1 MKRLLASLL
10 LIVTLAAALVSCSSR
25 TGKDISGAKNLADLK
40 GATIAAQ
47 TGTFHL
53 DALKAQGDGITV
65 KEYKDFP
72 ALLTALKAGAIDG
85 YVAEAPTA
93 YAECA
98 KDSSLGYIALK
109 NNDTGFTAGD
119 DDTGVS
125 VGFKKGSE
133 LLAKVNAILANVSE
147 ESKTTLMKQ
156 IVDIGVDKD
165 KELQTIFAIKS
176 DKTDT
181 SNGTLKIS
189 MECGYD
195 PFNWTQMTNANGAV
209 LISGTTNQYANGYDV
224 QIAKYIAAELGM
236 ELVIVKNEWDSLIPA
251 VQSGAVDG
259 IIAGMSPT
267 AERKA
272 EIDFSDCYYR
282 SDLVII
288 YKKSA
293 ENK

>member
-1 MKRLLASLL
+1 MKRLLATLL
-10 LIVTLAAALVSCSSR
+10 LLVTLVAALASCSKR
-25 TGKDISGAKNLADLK
+25 EGVDISGAKNLSDLK

-53 DALKAQGDGITV
+53 DALKAQGEGINV
-65 KEYKDFP
+65 KEFKDFP
-72 ALLTALKAGAIDG
+72 ALLSALKSGAIDG

-98 KDSSLGYIALK
+98 KDLTLGYIALK

-125 VGFKKGSE
+125 VAFKKGSA
-133 LLAKVNAILANVSE
+133 LLAQVNAILANVSE
-147 ESKTTLMKQ
+147 KSKQLLMQQ
-156 IVDIGVDKD
+156 IVAISVDKD
-165 KELQTIFAIKS
+165 AEKQTIFAIRS

-189 MECGYD
+189 MECAYD
-195 PFNWTQMTNANGAV
+195 PFNWTQTTSANGAV

-224 QIAKYIAAELGM
+224 QIAKFIAAELGM
-236 ELVIVKNEWDSLIPA
+236 ALEIVPNEWDSLIPA

-272 EIDFSDCYYR
+272 EVDFSDCYYR

-293 ENK
+293 EN